1 MFITWEHID
10 TEPKSGIV
18 HLSRCLR
25 KVLGFVDPA
34 QTRRLT
40 KVTPTELIQYLLQS
54 EAPNEPFHQL
64 QDLQSQSAAGGNIGL
79 YRTWRLR
86 QFVESPHPF
95 REMMTLFWLDVFAV
109 SALRTRDLGCYHHFC
124 RGVEERALASW
135 SEVLTFC
142 LEHPAFLLNLRAQ
155 RNYRS
160 MPNQQV
166 GEFVVEHLMGRN
178 PGQDRQSVNS
188 LARAYTGLFVRHGEL
203 QRFDYEHDPT
213 LKVIGDASGDFWP
226 RDVAEVLA
234 RDPNVAHILAGRI
247 YHWFV
252 GSEEI
257 IPADFAEPIVSAIL
271 SGHPVGAIV
280 AEAVVTW
287 STSGERR
294 GWRLKSPFEVFL
306 ALARPFRARVTT
318 ALADLVAEA
327 GWDILH
333 PPTYVGW
340 PKGRHWMTM
349 SQLARRVSLAES
361 LLLKEDRLGGGVDLE
376 QVARTSGY
384 GDDWPSFLVD
394 ALLDDGIPPEM
405 KGAWEEHV
413 GQGAAA
419 ALRFLVSLPEFQLS

>member
-1 MFITWEHID
+1 MFTTLEHMD

-34 QTRRLT
+34 QARRLT
-40 KVTPTELIQYLLQS
+40 KTTPNELIQYLLQG
-54 EAPNEPFHQL
+54 EAPNESFHQL
-64 QDLQSQSAAGGNIGL
+64 QDLQSQSAAAGNIGL

-109 SALRTRDLGCYHHFC
+109 SALRTKDLGCYHHFY
-124 RGVEERALASW
+124 RGVEERALAPW

-160 MPNQQV
+160 QPNQQV

-188 LARAYTGLFVRHGEL
+188 VARAYTGLFVQKGEL
-203 QRFDYEHDPT
+203 QRYEYEHDPAV
-213 LKVIGDASGDFWP
+213 KVIGDVSGDFWP

-234 RDPNVAHILAGRI
+234 RDPNVAQILAGRI
-247 YHWFV
+247 YHWFI
-252 GSEEI
+252 GSEET
-257 IPADFAEPIVSAIL
+257 IPTDFAGPMVNAIL
-271 SGHPVGAIV
+271 SGNSVGSVVAETIV
-280 AEAVVTW
+280 ASSV
-287 STSGERR
+287 SGKPIGYRV
-294 GWRLKSPFEVFL
+294 KSPFEVFL
-306 ALARPFRARVTT
+306 ALARAFRARVTT
-318 ALADLVAEA
+318 PLADLVAEA
-327 GWDILH
+327 GWDILD
-333 PPTYVGW
+333 PPTYNGW
-340 PKGRHWMTM
+340 PKGRDWMTM
-349 SQLARRVSLAES
+349 SQLARRVSLAEI
-361 LLLKEDRLGGGVDLE
+361 LLAKEDRFGGGVDL
-376 QVARTSGY
+376 QQAAKTAGY

-394 ALLDDGIPPEM
+394 ALSDKGIPPEM

-413 GQGAAA
+413 RQGPAAA
-419 ALRFLVSLPEFQLS
+419 ARFLVALPEFQLS